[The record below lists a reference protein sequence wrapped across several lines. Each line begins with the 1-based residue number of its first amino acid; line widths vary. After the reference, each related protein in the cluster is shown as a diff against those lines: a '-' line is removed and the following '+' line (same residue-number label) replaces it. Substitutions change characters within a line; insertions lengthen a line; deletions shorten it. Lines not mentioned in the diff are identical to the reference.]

1 MTFEEQRQSEA
12 NLEKMLSK
20 AGLLHSAQSE
30 LPEEHMQVIFFGYPV
45 YGKYKLPYQSRI
57 GGIYKGKWY
66 VSGCP
71 HFPKDMNEDY
81 EVITWAYIYQ

>member
-1 MTFEEQRQSEA
+1 MAREEHINNEA
-12 NLEKMLSK
+12 NLERMLSDV
-20 AGLLHSAQSE
+20 GLLHSTSSE
-30 LPEEHMQVIFFGYPV
+30 LPKEHMQVIFFGYPV
-45 YGKYKLPYQSRI
+45 YGETRLPYQSRI